1 MLTSRKKTGRALA
14 LLLALT
20 LLCALAPSAAAEPAK
35 TDYSDYIVRTGIYY
49 GSTSLAAANFQ
60 AVSYTHLIRPR
71 WRPRRRLEPP
81 RPMRPACRSGYYNRS
96 YRKRAPYPAKMCI
109 RYSFYTD
116 EAYATAVVLLVLVIA
131 INAAAGCLAKKIATR

>member
-60 AVSYTHLIRPR
+60 VATGTGTGF
-71 WRPRRRLEPP
+71 E
-81 RPMRPACRSGYYNRS
+81 AGYYASDRS
-96 YRKRAPYPAKMCI
+96 FVPL
-109 RYSFYTD
+109 YTISD
-116 EAYATAVVLLVLVIA
+116 QAEICLLYTSRCV
-131 INAAAGCLAKKIATR
+131 